1 MTDQYAPT
9 YPQTGATPPPTPT
22 SPTTAQTARD
32 ESVHL
37 KDKAADAGGH
47 LVDEAKVE
55 AAAVTREARRQLGD
69 LWSQARSELSDQAS
83 SQQSRLASGLT
94 SVGGQLTQMASAP
107 SEQNLATDI
116 VREVGDRVDALG
128 GWLESHGPDDVLDEI
143 RGFARRRPGTFLL
156 LAAGA
161 GVVLGRL
168 TRGLKDAPSSS
179 SSTPTTAPDASRW
192 TTRTEPLP
200 VYDDAVEHRPRFT
213 DELASPVPGA
223 SATTSW
229 EER

>member
-1 MTDQYAPT
+1 MTDQYT
-9 YPQTGATPPPTPT
+9 TSYPQADAEPPTAT
-22 SPTTAQTARD
+22 QTARD
-32 ESVHL
+32 ETARL

-47 LVDEAKVE
+47 LVDEAKGE
-55 AAAVTREARRQLGD
+55 AAAVTQEARRQLGD

-83 SQQSRLASGLT
+83 SQQTRLASGLT
-94 SVGGQLTQMASAP
+94 SVGSQLSQMAAAP

-128 GWLESHGPDDVLDEI
+128 GWLGSHGPDDVLDEV
-143 RGFARRRPGTFLL
+143 RSFARRRPGTFLL

-168 TRGLKDAPSSS
+168 TRGLKDAPSSPA
-179 SSTPTTAPDASRW
+179 STPTPEA
-192 TTRTEPLP
+192 TRQTSSTEPLP
-200 VYDDAVEHRPRFT
+200 VYDDAVEQYPRFT